1 MVNREGRVILID
13 FGVSKQY
20 DANEGRN
27 DSVLLGATPG
37 YASPEQQAG
46 DMRYFTPASD
56 IYSLGATLYT
66 LLTDQV
72 PPSVINRSAGVAVP
86 PLPANISP
94 ATRAAVEQAMKLD
107 VNQRPASIDDFLDI
121 LDISVAEPVT
131 DTPDTPATPDDP
143 ATVAVPGTPL
153 PPSSPV
159 PQKNPAKKKKSRKWL
174 WILLSVI
181 AVFAVLGIIKSQ
193 SESSSSDNGIESF
206 DSSSP
211 EAYGRRL
218 AELAYRYEMASERRD
233 KEEAKKLD
241 REGKRLAEEIQAK
254 FPEDSEELERVQN
267 AFQQRLSELRNGH

>member
-1 MVNREGRVILID
+1 
-13 FGVSKQY
+13 
-20 DANEGRN
+20 
-27 DSVLLGATPG
+27 
-37 YASPEQQAG
+37 
-46 DMRYFTPASD
+46 MRYFTPASD